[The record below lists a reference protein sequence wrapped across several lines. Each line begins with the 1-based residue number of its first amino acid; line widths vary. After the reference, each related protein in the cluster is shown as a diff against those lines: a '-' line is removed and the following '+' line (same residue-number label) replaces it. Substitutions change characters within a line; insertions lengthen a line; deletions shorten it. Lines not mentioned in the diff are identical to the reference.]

1 MGLLWELN
9 EIMQVKYIEL
19 LGHNTKEALSD
30 H

>member
-9 EIMQVKYIEL
+9 EILQVKDIEL
-19 LGHNTKEALSD
+19 LGHDTKEALND

>member
-9 EIMQVKYIEL
+9 ETMQVKYIQL
-19 LGHNTKEALSD
+19 LGHNTKEELND